1 MIVIFRGDPNEIARS
16 GGLSRTNVE
25 WYGLNFRMGLPV
37 DVSGLSEAQKRKLR
51 GNHHFEVVS
60 EGVDAPAAPL
70 VIPASAA
77 APVAA
82 DAGDEGGT
90 EEAQAEPAAA
100 KRKKA

>member
-1 MIVIFRGDPNEIARS
+1 MQLIFRGDPIERERGA
-16 GGLSRTNVE
+16 GLSRTSITLEGVT
-25 WYGLNFRMGLPV
+25 FHM
-37 DVSGLSEAQKRKLR
+37 DVPTDASTLSPKLYSKLR

-60 EGVDAPAAPL
+60 EGVGAPAAPL